1 MMSDENKITF
11 NEHGDMLVHED
22 DIESVGLLDV
32 ARLQKIESLGYSLDE
47 DGIETYEDM
56 QKVSKAIE
64 LIRRE
69 VSPSRVALAGIVFL
83 LLIGVMASGWYW
95 ALPRDAVD
103 IETIYLQRGGHLLM
117 SEIHNEGSREIT
129 DVSLQIEFQSL
140 DGEVLGVM
148 SVAVDEIDAHSS
160 LAGDNL
166 EMLVIGYTVWDEYII
181 SIDLQY
187 TDYNN
192 NIQNEEWS
200 HSIGVWSS
208 EYFTDKADR
217 STWPIS

>member
-1 MMSDENKITF
+1 
-11 NEHGDMLVHED
+11 
-22 DIESVGLLDV
+22 
-32 ARLQKIESLGYSLDE
+32 
-47 DGIETYEDM
+47 
-56 QKVSKAIE
+56 
-64 LIRRE
+64 
-69 VSPSRVALAGIVFL
+69 
-83 LLIGVMASGWYW
+83 
-95 ALPRDAVD
+95 
-103 IETIYLQRGGHLLM
+103 M

-140 DGEVLGVM
+140 EGEVLGVM
-148 SVAVDEIDAHSS
+148 SVAVDEVDAHSS

-166 EMLVIGYTVWDEYII
+166 EMLIIGHTVWDEYII

>member
-1 MMSDENKITF
+1 MFDENKITF

-117 SEIHNEGSREIT
+117 SEIHNEGCLLYTSPSPRDQRGSR
-129 DVSLQIEFQSL
+129 
-140 DGEVLGVM
+140 M
-148 SVAVDEIDAHSS
+148 PSS
-160 LAGDNL
+160 A
-166 EMLVIGYTVWDEYII
+166 
-181 SIDLQY
+181 
-187 TDYNN
+187 
-192 NIQNEEWS
+192 
-200 HSIGVWSS
+200 
-208 EYFTDKADR
+208 
-217 STWPIS
+217 